1 MFARFRRVE
10 SHLQARLQVSIAE
23 SRRAAG
29 RVRVEHIAS
38 LGSVGEPATT
48 AERVAFWGNL
58 HRRLDALSNRIG
70 EDDRAK
76 IIGAIYARIP
86 MPTVDE
92 QRASQ
97 RENAEADA
105 KVWAGLQDMSAEM
118 AEGQRGLAALAS
130 GKAAESEAMA
140 KDAAE
145 KAAVAKDRL
154 DRLAKGEDVSGGL
167 GNTVDFEKVLQDSGF
182 SRDDINFSKALAELD
197 EGEFDAFVEL
207 ELKLRDHVEK
217 SSRWK
222 VLRKIVAMR
231 TS

>member
-10 SHLQARLQVSIAE
+10 SHLQARLQVSVVE
-23 SRRAAG
+23 SRRVDG
-29 RVRVEHIAS
+29 RVRVEHIAA
-38 LGSVGEPATT
+38 LGSVGEPATI

-86 MPTVDE
+86 MVTVDE
-92 QRASQ
+92 QRALQ

-105 KVWAGLQDMSAEM
+105 RIWAGLQDMSAGM
-118 AEGQRGLAALAS
+118 AEGQKGLAALAS
-130 GKAAESEAMA
+130 GKAAESEVMA

-145 KAAVAKDRL
+145 KAAAAKDRL
-154 DRLAKGEDVSGGL
+154 DRLAKGEDVSIGL
-167 GNTVDFEKVLQDSGF
+167 GNPVDFEKVLRDAGF
-182 SRDDINFSKALAELD
+182 SRDDINFSKALAELA

-207 ELKLRDHVEK
+207 ELKLRHHEEK

-222 VLRKIVAMR
+222 VLRKIKAMR
-231 TS
+231 K

>member
-1 MFARFRRVE
+1 
-10 SHLQARLQVSIAE
+10 LQVSIAQ
-23 SRRAAG
+23 SRRVDG
-29 RVRVEHIAS
+29 RVRVEYIAA
-38 LGSVGEPATT
+38 LGSVGEPATI
-48 AERVAFWGNL
+48 AERVAFWGKL

-86 MPTVDE
+86 MVTVDE
-92 QRASQ
+92 QRALQ

-105 KVWAGLQDMSAEM
+105 RIWAGLQDMSAEM
-118 AEGQRGLAALAS
+118 ATGQRELAALAS
-130 GKAAESEAMA
+130 GKAAESEAVA

-167 GNTVDFEKVLQDSGF
+167 GKPIDFEKILIDDGW
-182 SRDDINFSKALAELD
+182 SRDDINFSIALAELR
-197 EGEFDAFVEL
+197 EGQEL
-207 ELKLRDHVEK
+207 RAYSEMVLKLKEREEK

-222 VLRKIVAMR
+222 VLRKIKAMR
-231 TS
+231 EGKL